1 MGKPILVHTSAEAHR
16 KAFHGN
22 WAEADASCM
31 PHPCGS
37 PLGLSASLL
46 GVGNGT
52 CLPSCRACVMP
63 GGAGEG
69 RVSQLCNALVQAHP
83 STTCGS
89 GPQSQRGTLQ
99 LGTAHRGAST
109 WIWGM
114 EQLLDGKKHTG
125 GGSGEGQRGRKWK
138 GGGPHA
144 PRVGG

>member
-52 CLPSCRACVMP
+52 CLPSCSACVMP

-109 WIWGM
+109 RIWGM
-114 EQLLDGKKHTG
+114 EQEVERWRATCPQ
-125 GGSGEGQRGRKWK
+125 SWWVRGYKDVSTTSCGTIIR
-138 GGGPHA
+138 
-144 PRVGG
+144 